1 MLLVIEP
8 KIIVIVVIKI
18 SIRANNAEAN
28 RKESIKI
35 YIFYL
40 PPRKPTSAAFLFS
53 CSPTQIEIDKI
64 NFL

>member
-40 PPRKPTSAAFLFS
+40 PTPQAHISRLSLFV
-53 CSPTQIEIDKI
+53 
-64 NFL
+64 